1 MKASDVYVDLEGT
14 PILLTGLDAEERR
27 LVTRLRRRAATNPD
41 WDAFRNYWT
50 RAVPAFY
57 LARGL
62 SRKAAVRT
70 VGWRIAQDLS
80 GRLGIAA
87 GFIRP
92 PDLLG
97 DLEGLVLHH
106 FPSQQAF
113 AKATG
118 LSEALVDDLLAGRKP
133 LSLEVLEPALKRIGY
148 RLQIRPAPEIK
159 PARAHKRT
167 G

>member
-1 MKASDVYVDLEGT
+1 MKASDVYVDLDGT
-14 PILLTGLDAEERR
+14 PIVLTGLDAAERQ
-27 LVTRLRRRAATNPD
+27 LVSRLRRRAATNPD

-50 RAVPAFY
+50 KAVPAFY
-57 LARGL
+57 RARGV
-62 SRKAAVRT
+62 SRKAVLRT
-70 VGWRIAQDLS
+70 VGWRIAQDLG

-87 GFIRP
+87 GYIPP

-97 DLEGLVLHH
+97 DLEGLVLRQ
-106 FPSQQAF
+106 FPSPRAF

-118 LSEALVDDLLAGRKP
+118 LSEELVDDLLAGRKP
-133 LSLEVLEPALKRIGY
+133 LSLEVLEPALERIGY

-159 PARAHKRT
+159 PARARQRT